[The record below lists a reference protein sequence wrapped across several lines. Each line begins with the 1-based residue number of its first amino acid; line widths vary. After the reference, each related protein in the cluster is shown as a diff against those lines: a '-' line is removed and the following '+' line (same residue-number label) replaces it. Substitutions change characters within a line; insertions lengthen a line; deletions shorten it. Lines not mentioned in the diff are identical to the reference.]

1 MIYPISPDYLSIS
14 SSIKRVTV
22 DHEMK
27 PNTVFLSLAEE
38 LQVFI
43 LSFLPYRDILHCTS
57 ICKALRQTYVS
68 SSELQ
73 YIVELGG
80 QHLLPVP
87 NTDNHTPIS
96 QRLRL
101 LRNKAHA
108 WFKADVDSFEPFP
121 IPYKLYTTGMII
133 ASGHVYFWDKDDD
146 TARIIPLLPKPPQ
159 QTFQRYWS
167 PGTLCSV
174 PHSTNIAVFMDPAQN
189 LIAVAYIVDHKTTF
203 IDLKALSVDGVHPRA
218 AGQTMFL
225 SGLPG
230 HDDSEI
236 RTKTVELKGLG
247 RHIALERCLS
257 VEQGTSSND
266 MWQLQIWDWQHSTT
280 PNSVL
285 SGLTDPEYG
294 TTFDFCF
301 LGDNRLLVL
310 TNDLKIYSIEDM
322 SQTPQLLACFLLP
335 IPLDGTRFYLPL
347 DQIQAQQS
355 MYTSD
360 PAHRI
365 LCIVAGYPTSHVFI
379 ISTKV
384 FFDLNGIA
392 ATTPIPWENWGPSN
406 TRVFNQSEFC
416 AICGNRVLQRF
427 CVREEYKLHV
437 MDFSP
442 LAVTNR
448 RGLGRVVKEPST
460 IYISGYTYTPG
471 DSLTTFLP
479 YVEVVLDRTFQDDVP
494 DIWIDEDRMY
504 LFDSEEQTM
513 EGTSTLR
520 VVAV

>member
-1 MIYPISPDYLSIS
+1 
-14 SSIKRVTV
+14 
-22 DHEMK
+22 MK
-27 PNTVFLSLAEE
+27 PNTGFLSLAEE
-38 LQVFI
+38 LRVFI
-43 LSFLPYRDILHCTS
+43 LSFLPYRDILQCTS

-80 QHLLPVP
+80 QHLLPGP
-87 NTDNHTPIS
+87 NTDNHTPVS

-121 IPYKLYTTGMII
+121 IPFKHTTSIFI
-133 ASGHVYFWDKDDD
+133 ANGHVYLWDKDDD

-159 QTFQRYWS
+159 QAFQRYWS

-174 PHSTNIAVFMDPAQN
+174 PHSTNIDVFMDPAQN
-189 LIAVAYIVDHKTTF
+189 LIAVVYIVDHKTTF

-236 RTKTVELKGLG
+236 HTKNVELKGLG
-247 RHIALERCLS
+247 KHIALQRWLS
-257 VEQGTSSND
+257 VEQGTSSDD

-280 PNSVL
+280 SNSVL
-285 SGLTDPEYG
+285 SAEYG

-301 LGDNRLLVL
+301 LGDNRLLVF
-310 TNDLKIYSIEDM
+310 TNDMKIYSIEDM

-335 IPLDGTRFYLPL
+335 IPLDDTKFFLPV

-365 LCIVAGYPTSHVFI
+365 LCIFMGTSLVFI

-384 FFDLNGIA
+384 FFDLGGIA
-392 ATTPIPWENWGPSN
+392 ATTPIPWKNWGPSN
-406 TRVFNQSEFC
+406 TRVFNQPDFC
-416 AICGNRVLQRF
+416 GIHVCGNRVLQTF
-427 CVREEYKLHV
+427 CVRRGKEYKLHV

-442 LAVTNR
+442 LAVMNR

-460 IYISGYTYTPG
+460 IYIGGYTYTPG

-479 YVEVVLDRTFQDDVP
+479 YVEVVLDRTFRDSFP
-494 DIWIDEDRMY
+494 NIWIDEDRMY
-504 LFDSEEQTM
+504 LFDFVKQTV
-513 EGTSTLR
+513 EGTSYTLE